1 MEGSITALGE
11 REDSTVSTI
20 GALQRQHDSLERKHM
35 TLEGKATATE
45 KSVATI
51 SERVRS
57 TEGAV
62 FGLSAPMDHS
72 IDAGREAEAPTR
84 HAESDEVAELRAKIA
99 QLEQG
104 SSASRQKLSPEPEPE
119 SIASRRED
127 SPVAAQAEEGVP
139 GSGGWLRRKRTS
151 SGRAD
156 RSGGGTGIRSDS
168 MVGRLDETA
177 VEVRLLSQRVLRLEA
192 KAGLTDDEEEEP
204 GVSRA
209 TFEAW
214 TKQHEQHVRAYNEQV
229 RVHEESLERTN
240 VEHQHRLENLEQK
253 MAVAVATATAI
264 ADTVRSEHDELSERI
279 GAAAAHSEEVE
290 QQLHAQ
296 IDALGVSMRMAG
308 VRSPGHL
315 QCLSPDSSKRVRGC
329 RV

>member
-1 MEGSITALGE
+1 
-11 REDSTVSTI
+11 
-20 GALQRQHDSLERKHM
+20 
-35 TLEGKATATE
+35 
-45 KSVATI
+45 
-51 SERVRS
+51 
-57 TEGAV
+57 
-62 FGLSAPMDHS
+62 
-72 IDAGREAEAPTR
+72 
-84 HAESDEVAELRAKIA
+84 
-99 QLEQG
+99 
-104 SSASRQKLSPEPEPE
+104 
-119 SIASRRED
+119 
-127 SPVAAQAEEGVP
+127 
-139 GSGGWLRRKRTS
+139 
-151 SGRAD
+151 
-156 RSGGGTGIRSDS
+156 

-279 GAAAAHSEEVE
+279 GAAATHSEEVE

-308 VRSPGHL
+308 VRSPAATSNFSRPI
-315 QCLSPDSSKRVRGC
+315 LSACGLVAYRPL
-329 RV
+329 